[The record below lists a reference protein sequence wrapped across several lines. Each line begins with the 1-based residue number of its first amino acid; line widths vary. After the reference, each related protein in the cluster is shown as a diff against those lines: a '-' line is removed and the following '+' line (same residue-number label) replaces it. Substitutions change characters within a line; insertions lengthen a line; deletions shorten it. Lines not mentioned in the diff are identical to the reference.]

1 MITELHSLIVKA
13 LRDGVDVDNLLALA
27 REQLELDRR
36 VEALTEDKESS
47 ISSKPGTS
55 SKAGPSVD
63 WDALLNAAPKWEGG
77 KNSIDVASVLT
88 GEQFPPGTLGTKFV
102 QLSRKLG
109 KREGYRKDGKLWYS
123 E

>member
-1 MITELHSLIVKA
+1 MITELHSLMVKA

-47 ISSKPGTS
+47 TSSKVDTS

-63 WDALLNAAPKWEGG
+63 WDALLIAAPNWEGG
-77 KNSIDVASVLT
+77 KNLIDVASVLT
-88 GEQFPPGTLGTKFV
+88 GEQFPPGIPGTKFV